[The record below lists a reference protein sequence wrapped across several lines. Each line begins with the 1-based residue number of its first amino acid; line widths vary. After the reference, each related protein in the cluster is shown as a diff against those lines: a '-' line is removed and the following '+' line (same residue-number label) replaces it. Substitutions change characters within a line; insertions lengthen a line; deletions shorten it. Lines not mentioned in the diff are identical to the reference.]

1 MENKNFIL
9 NEDELFDL
17 RNFILD
23 AQYKVLEIE
32 NKNPTQTVV
41 DAKNYLHR
49 ALQMVGINRC
59 VDCERCNLERM
70 ECYMPRDYGGYML
83 IDLSV
88 IGGIKSY
95 GCCPEFKNK
104 NQKALDNDE
113 FMWYNENEN

>member
-1 MENKNFIL
+1 MENRNFIL

-32 NKNPTQTVV
+32 KENPTQTVI

-83 IDLSV
+83 IDLNV

-95 GCCPEFKNK
+95 GRCPEFKNK
-104 NQKALDNDE
+104 NQKSLDNDE